1 MAAQVTVSEVQEPAL
16 ERTPIATRLV
26 ALYMFLLFCRILEML
41 PFFGLGH
48 LRLMVL
54 VTVAALLVVF
64 LTGNLVR
71 ALKTPIGA
79 LLIAWTA
86 WMVVCMPFSTW
97 RSETLDQFLNNWLKS
112 LMVFFIVAG
121 LASTTGAFEKVTS
134 AMGWAAAAACIVVLP
149 GISAAGTGNGAN
161 DRLYGVGTLS
171 NPNEIAFHLW
181 LGMSFLVLLAVR
193 GKALKKWFLFAICG
207 FELVSN

>member
-1 MAAQVTVSEVQEPAL
+1 MAAPVTISEVQEPVL
-16 ERTPIATRLV
+16 RTDPIATRLV
-26 ALYMFLLFCRILEML
+26 ALYVFLLFCRILEML

-54 VTVAALLVVF
+54 VTMAALLVVF

-71 ALKTPIGA
+71 ALRTSIGA

-121 LASTTGAFEKVTS
+121 LASTTSAFEKVTA
-134 AMGWAAAAACIVVLP
+134 AMGWAAAAACHRR
-149 GISAAGTGNGAN
+149 AAGHFGRRDGQRCERPALRSGHAEQSKRNRLSPLARHVVSGAP
-161 DRLYGVGTLS
+161 R
-171 NPNEIAFHLW
+171 
-181 LGMSFLVLLAVR
+181 
-193 GKALKKWFLFAICG
+193 FAAKR
-207 FELVSN
+207 

>member
-1 MAAQVTVSEVQEPAL
+1 
-16 ERTPIATRLV
+16 
-26 ALYMFLLFCRILEML
+26 ML

-64 LTGNLVR
+64 LTGSLVR

-97 RSETLDQFLNNWLKS
+97 RSETL
-112 LMVFFIVAG
+112 
-121 LASTTGAFEKVTS
+121 
-134 AMGWAAAAACIVVLP
+134 
-149 GISAAGTGNGAN
+149 IS
-161 DRLYGVGTLS
+161 
-171 NPNEIAFHLW
+171 F
-181 LGMSFLVLLAVR
+181 
-193 GKALKKWFLFAICG
+193 
-207 FELVSN
+207 